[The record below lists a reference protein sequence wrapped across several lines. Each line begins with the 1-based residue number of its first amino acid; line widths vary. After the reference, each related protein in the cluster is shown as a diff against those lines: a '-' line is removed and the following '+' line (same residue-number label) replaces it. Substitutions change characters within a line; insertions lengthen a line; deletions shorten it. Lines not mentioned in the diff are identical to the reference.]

1 MNDSVSWAV
10 LLRGTAAFCRGLLAL
25 GLWAAALLP
34 AAGLA
39 QDAPRPVTPL
49 DGALERVTV
58 HGTSLE
64 GNLVGDDPDRPV
76 SVYLPPSYDA
86 SPERRYP
93 VVYVLHGFTDS
104 DRGWFGWEE
113 HFVNVPAALERGME
127 AGTVREMILVVP
139 NAFTAYEGSMYSSSV
154 TTGDWETFVAEEL
167 VGYVDRN
174 YRTLPDRDSR
184 GLAGHS
190 MGGYGTLRIGMKRP
204 DVFSSLY
211 AMSPCCLEARLE
223 PDSAAVAEARAIT
236 HPDQVPEADFLTKI
250 VLAWA
255 AAWSPDPN
263 DPPLYLD
270 LPWANGARQPGVVAE
285 WAANAPLALMHQHV
299 PELRRLAAIG
309 LDAGAQDQPIA
320 SNTRA
325 FAEGLAAYGI
335 DHTVEIYDPGTH
347 VSRIDARVENHVL
360 PFFSGRLA
368 FSE

>member
-1 MNDSVSWAV
+1 MNDSTFSVS
-10 LLRGTAAFCRGLLAL
+10 LLRGTTAFRRGLLML
-25 GLWAAALLP
+25 GVLAAAVLP
-34 AAGLA
+34 AASIA
-39 QDAPRPVTPL
+39 QDAPQPVTPL
-49 DGALERVTV
+49 DGTLERVTV
-58 HGTSLE
+58 HGASLE
-64 GNLVGDDPDRPV
+64 GNLVGDSPDRPV
-76 SVYLPPSYDA
+76 SVYLPPSYDT
-86 SPERRYP
+86 SPERQYP
-93 VVYVLHGFTDS
+93 VVYVLHGFTNS

-113 HFVNVPAALERGME
+113 HFVNVPAALERGMQ
-127 AGTVREMILVVP
+127 AGTAREMILVVP
-139 NAFTAYEGSMYSSSV
+139 NAFTAYEGSMYSSSA

-167 VGYVDRN
+167 VDYVDQN

-211 AMSPCCLEARLE
+211 AMSPCCLQARLE
-223 PDSAAVAEARAIT
+223 PDSAVVAKARAIT

-255 AAWSPDPN
+255 AAWSPDPK

-270 LPWANGARQPGVVAE
+270 LPREDGALRPDVVAE

-299 PELRRLAAIG
+299 PELRRLTAIG

-320 SNTRA
+320 SNTQA
-325 FAEGLAAYGI
+325 FAEGLAEYGV

-347 VSRIDARVENHVL
+347 VSRIDARVENHAL
-360 PFFSGRLA
+360 PFFSDRLA